1 MAILAISGSGSG
13 TSNGNSVAAGSAG
26 EAYVGGS
33 FKGTVD
39 FDDGTAVVQGTTPN
53 GGYQAGFVA
62 RYGDD
67 GGLEWLRTAGGAT
80 SGNATD
86 VSAVAVDVG
95 DAVIAVGYFSATIDF
110 DPGTAVP
117 ALVSSGQGFGAEM
130 NHFVAKFESD
140 GDLVWAHTADTSSLN
155 ERAEDVAIDD
165 DGGIYVVG
173 SFRQTV
179 DFDPGA
185 GTVELVSTGTG
196 PAQDQ
201 DHFVLKYDT
210 NGNLLWA
217 VSSDA
222 SSLDETA
229 NAVAVDGDGNAIVAG
244 DFTGTVDFD
253 PGAGTTSLAASGAY
267 DQGNFFL
274 AKYDT
279 DGGFQWALTAD
290 ASSGM
295 ESATDVATDDAGN
308 IFLAGSFD
316 GTLTLDGQVLTT
328 GNDEFVYNYFIAKYS
343 PDGDLLWARTTGAST
358 GNKYGLTLAVDGDGS
373 VYLSGDFEGTVDF
386 DPGPGALQLVAPDGL
401 GGATNHF
408 TAKYNDDGK
417 LIWVRTSETAGDWE
431 ATGFE
436 QARGSDIRDGRLYL
450 TGSHW
455 GTVDFDPGPGAA
467 IVDSGSGIG
476 AHFLTIQ
483 DLPRTTPPAPSDPND
498 TIPPDAPAIAG
509 FTENTGNPSDHAT
522 TDRTLLIHGTAE
534 PGALVTLYRT
544 DPFKGELRIGTAEAD
559 AEGHWTFDHTATQ
572 LAIANY
578 RFWAVATDGAGNESE
593 QSEPFA
599 IAVERDEPWAG
610 FGGPGS
616 IIYGHG
622 FASDRGRRRLLGRLD
637 PRRRRRR
644 HGLRPGRRRPA
655 VRRQRRR
662 LALRQ
667 PRRRRTAWRRRS
679 RHHLRRPGQR
689 PAPWRQWRRLAGR
702 QPRQRRAGRRRRPR
716 HALRRPG
723 PGPAQRWVRR
733 RPAGGR
739 SRRRHDGGRGRVRPF
754 PVRVRERR
762 RPGHGLRSRRR
773 PAADRPRRRRR
784 DQRHRHRLG
793 RRPGG
798 APDRHARR
806 RLSRSGRRARRAAG
820 RRRPGGAVARR
831 LPARVAPTRH
841 RARAPPSSRFPRRR

>member
-13 TSNGNSVAAGSAG
+13 TSNGNSVAAGSDG

-86 VSAVAVDVG
+86 VSAVAVDAG

-544 DPFKGELRIGTAEAD
+544 DPFKGELRIGTAAAD

-622 FASDRGRRRLLGRLD
+622 FASDRVDGGSSADSIRGGAGDDTVFGQGEGDRLFGDNGDDWLYGNLGGDELHGGDGRDTIFGGQGSDRL
-637 PRRRRRR
+637 
-644 HGLRPGRRRPA
+644 HGDNGDD
-655 VRRQRRR
+655 
-662 LALRQ
+662 
-667 PRRRRTAWRRRS
+667 W
-679 RHHLRRPGQR
+679 
-689 PAPWRQWRRLAGR
+689 LAGNR
-702 QPRQRRAGRRRRPR
+702 GSDVLEGAAGRDTLYGGQGQDQLSGGSDDDLLVGDRGDD
-716 HALRRPG
+716 AM
-723 PGPAQRWVRR
+723 
-733 RPAGGR
+733 AGGVGSDR
-739 SRRRHDGGRGRVRPF
+739 FLFGSESGADRVTDF
-754 PVRVRERR
+754 D
-762 RPGHGLRSRRR
+762 
-773 PAADRPRRRRR
+773 PAADLLLI
-784 DQRHRHRLG
+784 DLDAGGVINGIAIGSAADLVARLIDTPDG
-793 RRPGG
+793 AYLDLGG
-798 APDRHARR
+798 GHGVLLAGVA
-806 RLSRSGRRARRAAG
+806 RAALS
-820 RRRPGGAVARR
+820 PDDFLLV
-831 LPARVAPTRH
+831 
-841 RARAPPSSRFPRRR
+841 

>member
-185 GTVELVSTGTG
+185 GTVEFVSTGTG

-358 GNKYGLTLAVDGDGS
+358 GNEYGLTLAVDGDGS

-622 FASDRGRRRLLGRLD
+622 FASDRVDGGSSADSIRGGAGDDTVFGQGEGDRLFGDNGDDWLYGNLGGDELHGGDGRDTIFGGQGSDRL
-637 PRRRRRR
+637 
-644 HGLRPGRRRPA
+644 HGDNGDD
-655 VRRQRRR
+655 
-662 LALRQ
+662 
-667 PRRRRTAWRRRS
+667 W
-679 RHHLRRPGQR
+679 
-689 PAPWRQWRRLAGR
+689 LAGNR
-702 QPRQRRAGRRRRPR
+702 GSDVLEGAAGRDTLYGGQGQDQLSGGSDDDLLVGDR
-716 HALRRPG
+716 G
-723 PGPAQRWVRR
+723 DDTM
-733 RPAGGR
+733 AGGVGSDR
-739 SRRRHDGGRGRVRPF
+739 FLFGSESGADRVTDF
-754 PVRVRERR
+754 D
-762 RPGHGLRSRRR
+762 
-773 PAADRPRRRRR
+773 PAADLLLI
-784 DQRHRHRLG
+784 DLDAGGVINGIAIGSAADLLARLIDTPDG
-793 RRPGG
+793 AYLDLGG
-798 APDRHARR
+798 GHGVLLAGVA
-806 RLSRSGRRARRAAG
+806 RAALS
-820 RRRPGGAVARR
+820 PDDFLLV
-831 LPARVAPTRH
+831 
-841 RARAPPSSRFPRRR
+841 